1 MATVKTAKTTSTA
14 KKVMIVEDDKPI
26 SEVLKIKLDAEGF
39 DVTVAENGKIA
50 TDLLAQGKYDLI
62 LLDLIMPEMNGFDVL
77 EWMKKE
83 NNKTKVIVLTN
94 LSQPSDVEKA
104 KKLGASDY
112 IVKSDIDLS
121 KVVEMVS
128 KDN

>member
-1 MATVKTAKTTSTA
+1 MADKKST
-14 KKVMIVEDDKPI
+14 KKILVAEDDKPI

-39 DVTVAENGKIA
+39 DVTVAGDGKIA
-50 TDLLAQGKYDLI
+50 TDYLTKEKYDLV

-83 NNKTKVIVLTN
+83 KTKTKVIVLTN

-104 KKLGASDY
+104 KSLGASDY
-112 IVKSDIDLS
+112 IIKSDIDLS
-121 KVVEMVS
+121 RVVEMIS
-128 KDN
+128 NLS